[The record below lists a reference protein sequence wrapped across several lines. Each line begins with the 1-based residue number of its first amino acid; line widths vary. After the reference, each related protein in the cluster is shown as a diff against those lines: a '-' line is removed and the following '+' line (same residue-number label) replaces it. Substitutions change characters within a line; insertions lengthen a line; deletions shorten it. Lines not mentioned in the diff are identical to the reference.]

1 MNILLC
7 YEFHKQGEDYSR
19 GYDIYLVL
27 IITNIAESGVNHH
40 KPKPFSPFYDH
51 HKKCIID
58 HEYSTTCYL

>member
-27 IITNIAESGVNHH
+27 IITVKMIMLQEVCSKV
-40 KPKPFSPFYDH
+40 F
-51 HKKCIID
+51 
-58 HEYSTTCYL
+58 L